1 MAQRNDEAF
10 TRQSPRTSKVFSFTP
25 ILVSLNHQIYLTPV
39 RCARPT
45 RPGQLQSGVNC
56 ILDKNKLYYLLY
68 RQRYYWTICY
78 LWLLF
83 RLLLQFWIHKGRD
96 FNSDMPKSGQRVL
109 GLSDLTQFLTVRPI
123 LFTVFNAKL
132 RIVISTKE
140 AKNSKLFQVV
150 IHRILPMKIKMKISQ
165 LDFYLLPKLL
175 FS

>member
-96 FNSDMPKSGQRVL
+96 FNSDMLKSGQRVDEL
-109 GLSDLTQFLTVRPI
+109 IEYRTWRRFWRSDLFYP
-123 LFTVFNAKL
+123 LFSTRLF
-132 RIVISTKE
+132 VIS
-140 AKNSKLFQVV
+140 
-150 IHRILPMKIKMKISQ
+150 
-165 LDFYLLPKLL
+165 
-175 FS
+175 